1 METVG
6 KKCVLA
12 REGKSS
18 PPQSFQFPYLRG
30 MEAQKDDISQLQ
42 LRWARLMDRLNQQFR
57 KVPNLEAILFLIG
70 VRELG
75 KGTQEW
81 TKEQKVDLMHIAI
94 CAILAPA
101 GYFELTH
108 LDQEGWPHY
117 EPREELP
124 AGDIFSQEIF
134 LKSHIVDYFADIYDI

>member
-1 METVG
+1 M
-6 KKCVLA
+6 
-12 REGKSS
+12 
-18 PPQSFQFPYLRG
+18 
-30 MEAQKDDISQLQ
+30 
-42 LRWARLMDRLNQQFR
+42 
-57 KVPNLEAILFLIG
+57 
-70 VRELG
+70 RELG
-75 KGTQEW
+75 KGTHKW

-108 LDQEGWPHY
+108 QDQDGWPHY
-117 EPREELP
+117 EAREALP